1 MKRVGHIKTTYL
13 ELSETFFY
21 AILKD
26 FKRFKAFVV
35 CEELKNKEV
44 FPFDEVY
51 QITKPT
57 PLEKAV
63 GKVVRGLTF
72 RHPAVEKKYRI
83 ALEAHEP
90 DIIQAHF
97 GPVGVYALPIAKKLK
112 VPLITSFYGFDTN
125 YKGIIE
131 VMSLLT
137 PFDRISYWK
146 KAYRNLFS
154 GGDYFITFGEKMR
167 QMVIALGCPENKVED
182 CHAGVNISERK
193 FVGHSLPKD
202 GQVKI
207 LVVNRLVE
215 KKGVRYALEAFAKIQ
230 KRYSKLRL
238 RIIGDGPLRK
248 ELEQLMEKLRIKN
261 KVEMWGMQPYAKVL
275 EQFRECHIFL
285 TPSVKTESG
294 DEEGGIN
301 ATVIDALAIGIPTI
315 ATEESGSQLIVDK
328 KTGLMAKQKEA
339 DDLAEKITFLLE
351 NPSVWSSYTTAGR
364 KLIESKF
371 NQERQTEKLESIYD
385 KVIRAYKQRH

>member
-21 AILKD
+21 AFLKN
-26 FKRFKAFVV
+26 FKCYEAFVV
-35 CEELKNKEV
+35 CEETKNKEV
-44 FPFDEVY
+44 FPFDRVY

-72 RHPAVEKKYRI
+72 KHPAVEKKYRI
-83 ALEAHEP
+83 ALEAHAP

-112 VPLITSFYGFDTN
+112 VPLMTSFYGFDTN

-137 PFDRISYWK
+137 PFDKVSYWK
-146 KAYRNLFS
+146 TAYRKLFS
-154 GGDYFITFGEKMR
+154 EGDYFITFGEKMR
-167 QMVIALGCPENKVED
+167 QMVIDLGCPEDKVED
-182 CHAGVNISERK
+182 CHAGVNISERQ
-193 FVGHSLPKD
+193 FVEHSLPKN

-207 LVVNRLVE
+207 LMVNRLVE
-215 KKGVRYALEAFAKIQ
+215 KKGVRTALEAFAKIQ

-275 EQFRECHIFL
+275 EQFEECHIFL

-294 DEEGGIN
+294 DVEGGIN
-301 ATVIDALAIGIPTI
+301 TTVIDALALGIPTI
-315 ATEESGSQLIVDK
+315 ATEESGSQLIIDK
-328 KTGLMAKQKEA
+328 KTGLMVKQKDA
-339 DDLAEKITFLLE
+339 DDLAEKLTFLLE
-351 NPSVWSSYTTAGR
+351 NPSVWVDYAKSGR
-364 KLIESKF
+364 KLIEKDF
-371 NQERQTEKLESIYD
+371 NQEKQTEKLEAIYD
-385 KVIRAYKQRH
+385 KVIADSI